1 MTDVFISIFSTV
13 FLVII
18 AALLMFDD
26 VITKKSTEK

>member
-13 FLVII
+13 FSVIV

-26 VITKKSTEK
+26 VITKKSMEK

>member
-1 MTDVFISIFSTV
+1 MTDIFISIFSTV

-26 VITKKSTEK
+26 VITKKSMEK

>member
-13 FLVII
+13 FLIII

-26 VITKKSTEK
+26 VITKKSMEK

>member
-1 MTDVFISIFSTV
+1 MTDVFISIFSTA

-26 VITKKSTEK
+26 VLTKKSMEK

>member
-18 AALLMFDD
+18 AALLMFDN
-26 VITKKSTEK
+26 VITKKSMEK

>member
-13 FLVII
+13 FLVIV

-26 VITKKSTEK
+26 VITKKSMEK

>member
-26 VITKKSTEK
+26 VITKKSMEK